1 MKRKTDRGRMKF
13 RAFMVCVL
21 SFLVVTGSACF
32 LNREQE
38 KEEKLKAVYAAEST
52 VSRVKSQ
59 LNRYLAESELVK
71 NIIESGYDIDGEKFS
86 ILSQMMQDKQ
96 NVIEAH
102 ELAKDGIVSHIYPM
116 KGNEEAMGLN
126 MLEHPDRKKE
136 ANLAKTSGQY
146 TIAGPFPLVQGGN
159 GALLF
164 DPVYV
169 KDEAGEDTFWGF
181 SILVLNWDHFM
192 EEVETYKLEDASYQ
206 YLIWKNGTELGEKL
220 TIAQSEKFS
229 FKDTLE
235 VACDVPNDTW
245 YFEIEPKAG
254 WVPQSQIAF
263 GILIAA
269 LVSGVLTV
277 GYWQYEMQRYKEALY
292 AEKIERAAKRAEEA
306 SEAKTRFLF
315 NMSHDIRTPMNAIIG
330 FSDLLEKHLDD
341 KEKVHDY
348 IKKIQLSGSFLLSL
362 INYVLEMARIESG
375 KATLR
380 TEVGDAQELLGALNA
395 VFEPAVEKKRLK
407 YNCTLDV
414 EHRFIICDVTKVREI
429 VLNIISN
436 SVKYTPE
443 GGSVTVQIKEIPWEK
458 EGWTAYRILVE
469 DTGIGMGA
477 EYLPHIFEEF
487 TRERTSTESKV
498 VGAGLGLPIVKALID
513 LMGGTIQVESE
524 RGKGSKF
531 EVILPFEIA
540 SEEEVKDSYVKKEE
554 KLYNRSKEKRILL
567 AEDNELNA
575 EIAITILEE
584 NGFKVERAEDGCK
597 CVELFSE
604 KPTGYYS
611 TILMDI
617 QMPNMD
623 GYTASRKI
631 RGMEREDAKAIPII
645 ALTANAFDEDR
656 KKCGEDGQNHWSV
669 SKISVSEINVSP
681 TEKDIVRRYKNSLAI
696 SFLVSMH
703 LQEAA
708 GGRFCK

>member
-245 YFEIEPKAG
+245 YLEIEPKAG

-604 KPTGYYS
+604 KPAGYYS

-656 KKCGEDGQNHWSV
+656 NK
-669 SKISVSEINVSP
+669 
-681 TEKDIVRRYKNSLAI
+681 A
-696 SFLVSMH
+696 F
-703 LQEAA
+703 AA
-708 GGRFCK
+708 GMNGHIAKPIDVGRMVRSIGALVK

>member
-315 NMSHDIRTPMNAIIG
+315 NISHDIRTPMNAIIG

-498 VGAGLGLPIVKALID
+498 VGAGLGLPIVRALID

-604 KPTGYYS
+604 KPAGYYS

-656 KKCGEDGQNHWSV
+656 NK
-669 SKISVSEINVSP
+669 
-681 TEKDIVRRYKNSLAI
+681 A
-696 SFLVSMH
+696 F
-703 LQEAA
+703 AA
-708 GGRFCK
+708 GMNGHIAKPIDVGRMVRSIGALVK

>member
-21 SFLVVTGSACF
+21 SFLVVTGSVCF

-52 VSRVKSQ
+52 ISRVKSQ

-206 YLIWKNGTELGEKL
+206 YLIWKNGTEPGEKL

-341 KEKVHDY
+341 KEKVHDH

-554 KLYNRSKEKRILL
+554 KPYNRSKEKRILL

-656 KKCGEDGQNHWSV
+656 NK
-669 SKISVSEINVSP
+669 
-681 TEKDIVRRYKNSLAI
+681 A
-696 SFLVSMH
+696 F
-703 LQEAA
+703 AA
-708 GGRFCK
+708 GMYGHIAKPIDVGRMVRSIGALVK

>member
-1 MKRKTDRGRMKF
+1 MKRKTDRGRIKF

-604 KPTGYYS
+604 KPAGYYS

-656 KKCGEDGQNHWSV
+656 NK
-669 SKISVSEINVSP
+669 
-681 TEKDIVRRYKNSLAI
+681 A
-696 SFLVSMH
+696 F
-703 LQEAA
+703 AA
-708 GGRFCK
+708 GMYGHIAKPIDVGRMVRSIGALVK

>member
-375 KATLR
+375 KETLR

-604 KPTGYYS
+604 KPAGYYS

-656 KKCGEDGQNHWSV
+656 NK
-669 SKISVSEINVSP
+669 
-681 TEKDIVRRYKNSLAI
+681 A
-696 SFLVSMH
+696 F
-703 LQEAA
+703 AA
-708 GGRFCK
+708 GMNGHIAKPIDVGRMVRSIGALVK

>member
-1 MKRKTDRGRMKF
+1 MKRKTDRERMKF

-21 SFLVVTGSACF
+21 SFLVVTGSVCF

-192 EEVETYKLEDASYQ
+192 EEVETYKLEDTSYQ
-206 YLIWKNGTELGEKL
+206 YLIWKNGTEPGEKL

-597 CVELFSE
+597 CMELFSE
-604 KPTGYYS
+604 KPAGYYS

-656 KKCGEDGQNHWSV
+656 NK
-669 SKISVSEINVSP
+669 
-681 TEKDIVRRYKNSLAI
+681 A
-696 SFLVSMH
+696 F
-703 LQEAA
+703 AA
-708 GGRFCK
+708 GMNGHIAKPIDVGRMVRTIGALVK

>member
-21 SFLVVTGSACF
+21 SFLVVTGSVCF

-52 VSRVKSQ
+52 ISRVKSQ

-192 EEVETYKLEDASYQ
+192 EEVETYKLEDTSYQ
-206 YLIWKNGTELGEKL
+206 YLIWKNGTEPGEKL

-554 KLYNRSKEKRILL
+554 KPYNRSKEKRILL

-656 KKCGEDGQNHWSV
+656 NK
-669 SKISVSEINVSP
+669 
-681 TEKDIVRRYKNSLAI
+681 A
-696 SFLVSMH
+696 F
-703 LQEAA
+703 AA
-708 GGRFCK
+708 GMNGHIAKPIDVGRMVRTIGALVK

>member
-146 TIAGPFPLVQGGN
+146 TIAGPFPLFQGGN

-604 KPTGYYS
+604 KPAGYYS

-656 KKCGEDGQNHWSV
+656 NK
-669 SKISVSEINVSP
+669 
-681 TEKDIVRRYKNSLAI
+681 A
-696 SFLVSMH
+696 F
-703 LQEAA
+703 AA
-708 GGRFCK
+708 GMNGHIAKPIDVGRMVRSIGALVK

>member
-21 SFLVVTGSACF
+21 SFLVVTGSVCF

-52 VSRVKSQ
+52 ISRVKFQ

-206 YLIWKNGTELGEKL
+206 YLIWKNGTEPGEKL

-597 CVELFSE
+597 CMELFSE
-604 KPTGYYS
+604 KPAGYYS

-656 KKCGEDGQNHWSV
+656 NK
-669 SKISVSEINVSP
+669 
-681 TEKDIVRRYKNSLAI
+681 A
-696 SFLVSMH
+696 F
-703 LQEAA
+703 AA
-708 GGRFCK
+708 GMNGHIAKPIDVGRMVRSIGALVK

>member
-1 MKRKTDRGRMKF
+1 MKF

-21 SFLVVTGSACF
+21 SFLVVTGSVCF

-52 VSRVKSQ
+52 ISRVKSQ

-192 EEVETYKLEDASYQ
+192 EEVETYKLEDTSYQ
-206 YLIWKNGTELGEKL
+206 YLIWKNGTEPGEKL

-341 KEKVHDY
+341 KEKVHDH

-554 KLYNRSKEKRILL
+554 KPYNRSKEKRILL

-656 KKCGEDGQNHWSV
+656 NK
-669 SKISVSEINVSP
+669 
-681 TEKDIVRRYKNSLAI
+681 A
-696 SFLVSMH
+696 F
-703 LQEAA
+703 AA
-708 GGRFCK
+708 GMNGHIAKPIDVGRMVRSIGALVK

>member
-1 MKRKTDRGRMKF
+1 MKF

-192 EEVETYKLEDASYQ
+192 EEVETYKLEDTSYQ
-206 YLIWKNGTELGEKL
+206 YLIWKNGTEPGEKL

-597 CVELFSE
+597 CMELFSE

-656 KKCGEDGQNHWSV
+656 NK
-669 SKISVSEINVSP
+669 
-681 TEKDIVRRYKNSLAI
+681 A
-696 SFLVSMH
+696 F
-703 LQEAA
+703 AA
-708 GGRFCK
+708 GMNGHIAKPIDVGRMVRTIGALVK

>member
-1 MKRKTDRGRMKF
+1 
-13 RAFMVCVL
+13 MVCVL

-192 EEVETYKLEDASYQ
+192 EEVETYKLEDTSYQ
-206 YLIWKNGTELGEKL
+206 YLIWKNGTEPGEKL

-292 AEKIERAAKRAEEA
+292 AEKIEQAAKRAEEA

-597 CVELFSE
+597 CMELFSE
-604 KPTGYYS
+604 KPAGYYS

-656 KKCGEDGQNHWSV
+656 NK
-669 SKISVSEINVSP
+669 
-681 TEKDIVRRYKNSLAI
+681 A
-696 SFLVSMH
+696 F
-703 LQEAA
+703 AA
-708 GGRFCK
+708 GMNGHIAKPIDVGRMVRTIGALVK

>member
-21 SFLVVTGSACF
+21 SFLVVTGSVCF

-192 EEVETYKLEDASYQ
+192 EEVETYKLEDTSYQ
-206 YLIWKNGTELGEKL
+206 YLIWKNGTEPGEKL

-306 SEAKTRFLF
+306 SEAKTGFLF

-656 KKCGEDGQNHWSV
+656 NK
-669 SKISVSEINVSP
+669 
-681 TEKDIVRRYKNSLAI
+681 A
-696 SFLVSMH
+696 F
-703 LQEAA
+703 AA
-708 GGRFCK
+708 GMNGHIAKPIDVGRMVRTIGALVK

>member
-38 KEEKLKAVYAAEST
+38 KEEKLKAVYEAEST

-604 KPTGYYS
+604 KPAGYYS

-656 KKCGEDGQNHWSV
+656 NK
-669 SKISVSEINVSP
+669 
-681 TEKDIVRRYKNSLAI
+681 A
-696 SFLVSMH
+696 F
-703 LQEAA
+703 AA
-708 GGRFCK
+708 GMNGHIAKPIDVGRMVRSIGALVK

>member
-21 SFLVVTGSACF
+21 SFLVVTGSVCF

-52 VSRVKSQ
+52 ISRVKSQ

-192 EEVETYKLEDASYQ
+192 EEVETYKLEDTSYQ
-206 YLIWKNGTELGEKL
+206 YLIWKNGTEPGEKL

-341 KEKVHDY
+341 KEKVHDH

-554 KLYNRSKEKRILL
+554 KPYNRSKEKRILL

-597 CVELFSE
+597 CMELFSE
-604 KPTGYYS
+604 KPAGYYS

-656 KKCGEDGQNHWSV
+656 NK
-669 SKISVSEINVSP
+669 
-681 TEKDIVRRYKNSLAI
+681 A
-696 SFLVSMH
+696 F
-703 LQEAA
+703 AA
-708 GGRFCK
+708 GMNGHIAKPIDVGRMVRSIGALVK

>member
-38 KEEKLKAVYAAEST
+38 KEEKLKAVYVAEST

-604 KPTGYYS
+604 KPAGYYS

-656 KKCGEDGQNHWSV
+656 NK
-669 SKISVSEINVSP
+669 
-681 TEKDIVRRYKNSLAI
+681 A
-696 SFLVSMH
+696 F
-703 LQEAA
+703 AA
-708 GGRFCK
+708 GMNGHIAKPIDVGRMVRSIGALVK

>member
-192 EEVETYKLEDASYQ
+192 EEVETYKLEDTSYQ

-554 KLYNRSKEKRILL
+554 KPYNRSKEKRILL

-656 KKCGEDGQNHWSV
+656 NK
-669 SKISVSEINVSP
+669 
-681 TEKDIVRRYKNSLAI
+681 A
-696 SFLVSMH
+696 F
-703 LQEAA
+703 AA
-708 GGRFCK
+708 GMNGHIAKPIDVGRMVRTIGALVK

>member
-52 VSRVKSQ
+52 ISRVKSQ

-604 KPTGYYS
+604 KPAGYYS

-656 KKCGEDGQNHWSV
+656 NK
-669 SKISVSEINVSP
+669 
-681 TEKDIVRRYKNSLAI
+681 A
-696 SFLVSMH
+696 F
-703 LQEAA
+703 AA
-708 GGRFCK
+708 GMNGHIAKPIDVGRMVRSIGALVK

>member
-1 MKRKTDRGRMKF
+1 MKF

-192 EEVETYKLEDASYQ
+192 EEVETYKLEDTSYQ
-206 YLIWKNGTELGEKL
+206 YLIWKNGTEPGEKL

-292 AEKIERAAKRAEEA
+292 AEKIEQAAKRAEEA

-554 KLYNRSKEKRILL
+554 KPYNRSKEKRILL

-597 CVELFSE
+597 CMELFSE
-604 KPTGYYS
+604 KPAGYYS

-656 KKCGEDGQNHWSV
+656 NK
-669 SKISVSEINVSP
+669 
-681 TEKDIVRRYKNSLAI
+681 A
-696 SFLVSMH
+696 F
-703 LQEAA
+703 AA
-708 GGRFCK
+708 GMNGHIAKPIDVGRMVRTIGALVK

>member
-136 ANLAKTSGQY
+136 ANLAKTRGQY

-604 KPTGYYS
+604 KPAGYYS

-656 KKCGEDGQNHWSV
+656 NK
-669 SKISVSEINVSP
+669 
-681 TEKDIVRRYKNSLAI
+681 A
-696 SFLVSMH
+696 F
-703 LQEAA
+703 AA
-708 GGRFCK
+708 GMNGHIAKPIDVGRMVRSIGALVK

>member
-21 SFLVVTGSACF
+21 SFLVVTGSVCF

-540 SEEEVKDSYVKKEE
+540 SEEEVKDSKFEVILPFEIASEEEVKDSYVKKEE

-604 KPTGYYS
+604 KPAGYYS

-656 KKCGEDGQNHWSV
+656 NK
-669 SKISVSEINVSP
+669 
-681 TEKDIVRRYKNSLAI
+681 A
-696 SFLVSMH
+696 F
-703 LQEAA
+703 AA
-708 GGRFCK
+708 GMNGHIAKPIDVGRMVRTIGALVK

>member
-1 MKRKTDRGRMKF
+1 MKF

-52 VSRVKSQ
+52 ISRVKSQ

-206 YLIWKNGTELGEKL
+206 YLIWKNGTEPGEKL

-656 KKCGEDGQNHWSV
+656 NK
-669 SKISVSEINVSP
+669 
-681 TEKDIVRRYKNSLAI
+681 A
-696 SFLVSMH
+696 F
-703 LQEAA
+703 AA
-708 GGRFCK
+708 GMNGHIAKPIDVGRMVRTIGALVK

>member
-38 KEEKLKAVYAAEST
+38 KEEKLKVVYAAEST

-604 KPTGYYS
+604 KPAGYYS

-656 KKCGEDGQNHWSV
+656 NK
-669 SKISVSEINVSP
+669 
-681 TEKDIVRRYKNSLAI
+681 A
-696 SFLVSMH
+696 F
-703 LQEAA
+703 AA
-708 GGRFCK
+708 GMNGHIAKPIDVGRMVRSIGALVK

>member
-192 EEVETYKLEDASYQ
+192 EEVETYKLEDTSYQ
-206 YLIWKNGTELGEKL
+206 YLIWKNGTEPGEKL

-292 AEKIERAAKRAEEA
+292 AEKIEQAAKRAEEA

-554 KLYNRSKEKRILL
+554 KPYNRSKEKRILL

-597 CVELFSE
+597 CMELFSE
-604 KPTGYYS
+604 KPAGYYS

-656 KKCGEDGQNHWSV
+656 NK
-669 SKISVSEINVSP
+669 
-681 TEKDIVRRYKNSLAI
+681 A
-696 SFLVSMH
+696 F
-703 LQEAA
+703 AA
-708 GGRFCK
+708 GMNGHIAKPIDVGRMVRTIGALVK

>member
-21 SFLVVTGSACF
+21 SFLVVTGSVCF

-38 KEEKLKAVYAAEST
+38 KEEKLKAVYVAEST

-192 EEVETYKLEDASYQ
+192 EEVETYKLEDTSYQ
-206 YLIWKNGTELGEKL
+206 YLIWKNGTEPGEKL

-306 SEAKTRFLF
+306 SEAKTRFHF

-554 KLYNRSKEKRILL
+554 KPYNRSKEKRILL

-604 KPTGYYS
+604 KPAGYYS

-656 KKCGEDGQNHWSV
+656 NK
-669 SKISVSEINVSP
+669 
-681 TEKDIVRRYKNSLAI
+681 A
-696 SFLVSMH
+696 F
-703 LQEAA
+703 AA
-708 GGRFCK
+708 GMNGHIAKPIDVGRMVRSIGALVK

>member
-1 MKRKTDRGRMKF
+1 MKF

-458 EGWTAYRILVE
+458 GGWTAYRILVE

-604 KPTGYYS
+604 KPAGYYS

-656 KKCGEDGQNHWSV
+656 NK
-669 SKISVSEINVSP
+669 
-681 TEKDIVRRYKNSLAI
+681 A
-696 SFLVSMH
+696 F
-703 LQEAA
+703 AA
-708 GGRFCK
+708 GMNGHIAKPIDVGRMVRSIGALVK

>member
-1 MKRKTDRGRMKF
+1 
-13 RAFMVCVL
+13 MVCVL

-71 NIIESGYDIDGEKFS
+71 NIIESGYDIDGKKFS

-192 EEVETYKLEDASYQ
+192 EEVETYKLEDTSYQ
-206 YLIWKNGTELGEKL
+206 YLIWKNGTEPGEKL

-487 TRERTSTESKV
+487 TRERTSTESKI

-597 CVELFSE
+597 CMELFSE
-604 KPTGYYS
+604 KPAGYYS

-656 KKCGEDGQNHWSV
+656 NK
-669 SKISVSEINVSP
+669 
-681 TEKDIVRRYKNSLAI
+681 A
-696 SFLVSMH
+696 F
-703 LQEAA
+703 AA
-708 GGRFCK
+708 GMNGHIAKPIDVGRMVRTIGALVK

>member
-206 YLIWKNGTELGEKL
+206 YLIWKNGTEPGEKL

-604 KPTGYYS
+604 KPAGYYS

-656 KKCGEDGQNHWSV
+656 NK
-669 SKISVSEINVSP
+669 
-681 TEKDIVRRYKNSLAI
+681 A
-696 SFLVSMH
+696 F
-703 LQEAA
+703 AA
-708 GGRFCK
+708 GMNGHIAKPIDVGRMVRTIGALVK

>member
-21 SFLVVTGSACF
+21 SFLVVTGSVCF

-52 VSRVKSQ
+52 ISRVKSQ

-192 EEVETYKLEDASYQ
+192 EEVETYKLEDTSYQ
-206 YLIWKNGTELGEKL
+206 YLIWKNGTEPGEKL

-341 KEKVHDY
+341 KEKVHDH

-554 KLYNRSKEKRILL
+554 KPYNRSKEKRILL

-597 CVELFSE
+597 CMELFSE
-604 KPTGYYS
+604 KPAGYYS

-656 KKCGEDGQNHWSV
+656 NK
-669 SKISVSEINVSP
+669 
-681 TEKDIVRRYKNSLAI
+681 A
-696 SFLVSMH
+696 F
-703 LQEAA
+703 AA
-708 GGRFCK
+708 GMNGHIAKPIDVGRMVRTIGALVK

>member
-21 SFLVVTGSACF
+21 SFLVVTGSVCF

-52 VSRVKSQ
+52 ISRVKSQ

-192 EEVETYKLEDASYQ
+192 EEVETYKLEDTSYQ
-206 YLIWKNGTELGEKL
+206 YLIWKNGTEPGEKL

-341 KEKVHDY
+341 KKKVHDY

-554 KLYNRSKEKRILL
+554 KPYNRSKEKRILL

-656 KKCGEDGQNHWSV
+656 NK
-669 SKISVSEINVSP
+669 
-681 TEKDIVRRYKNSLAI
+681 A
-696 SFLVSMH
+696 F
-703 LQEAA
+703 AA
-708 GGRFCK
+708 GMNGHIAKPIDVGRMVRTIGALVK

>member
-21 SFLVVTGSACF
+21 SFLVVTGSVCF

-38 KEEKLKAVYAAEST
+38 KEEKLKAVYVAEST

-192 EEVETYKLEDASYQ
+192 EEVETYKLEDTSYQ
-206 YLIWKNGTELGEKL
+206 YLIWKNGTEPGEKL

-306 SEAKTRFLF
+306 SEAKTRFHF

-554 KLYNRSKEKRILL
+554 KPYNRSKEKRILL

-604 KPTGYYS
+604 KPAGYYS

-656 KKCGEDGQNHWSV
+656 NK
-669 SKISVSEINVSP
+669 
-681 TEKDIVRRYKNSLAI
+681 A
-696 SFLVSMH
+696 F
-703 LQEAA
+703 AA
-708 GGRFCK
+708 GMNGHIAKPIDVGRMVRTIGALVK

>member
-192 EEVETYKLEDASYQ
+192 EEVETYKLEDTSYQ
-206 YLIWKNGTELGEKL
+206 YLIWKNGTEPGEKL

-597 CVELFSE
+597 CMELFSE
-604 KPTGYYS
+604 KPAGYYS

-631 RGMEREDAKAIPII
+631 RGMERENAKAIPII

-656 KKCGEDGQNHWSV
+656 NK
-669 SKISVSEINVSP
+669 
-681 TEKDIVRRYKNSLAI
+681 A
-696 SFLVSMH
+696 F
-703 LQEAA
+703 AA
-708 GGRFCK
+708 GMNGHIAKPIDVGRMVRSIGALVK

>member
-292 AEKIERAAKRAEEA
+292 AEKIEQAAKRAEEA

-567 AEDNELNA
+567 AEDNELNMEVA
-575 EIAITILEE
+575 KFILESAGATVVLVE
-584 NGFKVERAEDGCK
+584 NGER
-597 CVELFSE
+597 CVKEFRASE
-604 KPTGYYS
+604 EGEFDAV
-611 TILMDI
+611 LMDI
-617 QMPNMD
+617 MMPIMD
-623 GYTASRKI
+623 GLEATACI
-631 RGMEREDAKAIPII
+631 RALEREDAMTVPII
-645 ALTANAFDEDR
+645 AMTAKAFVDDR
-656 KKCGEDGQNHWSV
+656 QK
-669 SKISVSEINVSP
+669 
-681 TEKDIVRRYKNSLAI
+681 
-696 SFLVSMH
+696 SF
-703 LQEAA
+703 AA
-708 GGRFCK
+708 GMNEHLAKPLEAKEIIKTLVKFVVQD

>member
-604 KPTGYYS
+604 KPAGYYS

-623 GYTASRKI
+623 GYKAAQVIRHLPDKDKAS
-631 RGMEREDAKAIPII
+631 IPVI
-645 ALTANAFDEDR
+645 AMTANAFEEDKR
-656 KKCGEDGQNHWSV
+656 D
-669 SKISVSEINVSP
+669 
-681 TEKDIVRRYKNSLAI
+681 AI
-696 SFLVSMH
+696 
-703 LQEAA
+703 AA
-708 GGRFCK
+708 GMDGHIAKPIQVDKLLSMLAGIIRQQETHRSRVE

>member
-21 SFLVVTGSACF
+21 SFLVVTGSVCF

-192 EEVETYKLEDASYQ
+192 EEVETYKLEDTSYQ
-206 YLIWKNGTELGEKL
+206 YLIWKNGTEPGEKL

-554 KLYNRSKEKRILL
+554 KPYNRSKEKRILL

-656 KKCGEDGQNHWSV
+656 NK
-669 SKISVSEINVSP
+669 
-681 TEKDIVRRYKNSLAI
+681 A
-696 SFLVSMH
+696 F
-703 LQEAA
+703 AA
-708 GGRFCK
+708 GMNGHIAKPIDVGRMVRTIGALVK

>member
-315 NMSHDIRTPMNAIIG
+315 NMSHDIRTSMNAIIG

-584 NGFKVERAEDGCK
+584 NGFKVERAEEGCK

-604 KPTGYYS
+604 KPAGYYS

-656 KKCGEDGQNHWSV
+656 NK
-669 SKISVSEINVSP
+669 
-681 TEKDIVRRYKNSLAI
+681 A
-696 SFLVSMH
+696 F
-703 LQEAA
+703 AA
-708 GGRFCK
+708 GMNGHIAKPIDVGRMVRSIGALVK

>member
-1 MKRKTDRGRMKF
+1 MKF

-292 AEKIERAAKRAEEA
+292 AEKIERAAKREEEA

-604 KPTGYYS
+604 KPAGYYS

-656 KKCGEDGQNHWSV
+656 NK
-669 SKISVSEINVSP
+669 
-681 TEKDIVRRYKNSLAI
+681 A
-696 SFLVSMH
+696 F
-703 LQEAA
+703 AA
-708 GGRFCK
+708 GMNGHIAKPIDVGRMVRSIGALVK

>member
-159 GALLF
+159 GALIF

-604 KPTGYYS
+604 KPAGYYS

-656 KKCGEDGQNHWSV
+656 NK
-669 SKISVSEINVSP
+669 
-681 TEKDIVRRYKNSLAI
+681 A
-696 SFLVSMH
+696 F
-703 LQEAA
+703 AA
-708 GGRFCK
+708 GMNGHIAKPIDVGRMVRSIGALVK

>member
-102 ELAKDGIVSHIYPM
+102 ELAKDGIVSQIYPM

-126 MLEHPDRKKE
+126 MLEYPDRKKE

-192 EEVETYKLEDASYQ
+192 EEVETYKLEDTSYQ
-206 YLIWKNGTELGEKL
+206 YLIWKNGTEPGEKL

-554 KLYNRSKEKRILL
+554 KPYNRSKEKRILL

-656 KKCGEDGQNHWSV
+656 NK
-669 SKISVSEINVSP
+669 
-681 TEKDIVRRYKNSLAI
+681 A
-696 SFLVSMH
+696 F
-703 LQEAA
+703 AA
-708 GGRFCK
+708 GMNGHIAKPIDVGRMVRTIGALVK